1 MKRYIYFAGLLGLA
15 LLLGSCWLTEP
26 VYPRP
31 EPWLCSINADGTG
44 FRKIK
49 KVDSNFGTTGFW
61 DIYMTKDNRIIFYG
75 EKLWISETDTIRPVS
90 ITDNIYTLQ
99 DNPAR
104 LSQSPD
110 GSKLYFASRDKN
122 IHELDLNTM
131 LSRQL
136 TTESVRT
143 LRNPIVSDLG
153 NFITYTSRG
162 YGPPSKFT
170 EFLYWVNL
178 SSGDIGTIPT
188 IDSICV
194 NAFYSESEDFVYYE
208 GINIKRSRLDGS
220 ELSLVSTGGSM
231 YPYSTFGVSS
241 DNRYIIHVWDE
252 YPTLD
257 LKCHDKQTGNSVR
270 FPIKASLDHGYIAK
284 ICKDANIVYYA
295 EPEYPDKLK
304 AYNLDTGID
313 MQLLQDNIIATIY
326 NIAPTWD
333 GSKVYFYADIAE
345 K

>member
-1 MKRYIYFAGLLGLA
+1 MKRYLYLATLLGLM
-15 LLLGSCWLTEP
+15 LLLNSCLTEP
-26 VYPRP
+26 SYPP
-31 EPWLCSINADGTG
+31 VEPWLCSINADGTG

-49 KVDSNFGTTGFW
+49 KSPFNTPGLV

-75 EKLWISETDTIRPVS
+75 EKLWISETDTISPVS

-99 DNPAR
+99 QQPAR

-110 GSKLYFASRDKN
+110 GSKLYFASKDKN

-131 LSRQL
+131 VSRQL

-153 NFITYTSRG
+153 NYITYSSRG
-162 YGPPSKFT
+162 YGSPSKFT
-170 EFLYWVNL
+170 EYLYWMDL
-178 SSGDIGTIPT
+178 RSGEYGVIPSL
-188 IDSICV
+188 DSICV
-194 NAFYSESEDFVYYE
+194 NAFYSETEEFVYYE
-208 GINIKRSRLDGS
+208 GINIKRSRLDGN

-257 LKCHDKQTGNSVR
+257 LKCHDKLTGNSVR
-270 FPIKASLDHGYIAK
+270 FPIKASLNNGYIAK

-295 EPEYPDKLK
+295 ESGYPDKLK
-304 AYNLDTGID
+304 VYNLDTGIGL
-313 MQLLQDNIIATIY
+313 QLVNHNIKSTIY
-326 NIAPTWD
+326 SIAPTWD
-333 GSKVYFYADIAE
+333 GSKVYFYADVAE